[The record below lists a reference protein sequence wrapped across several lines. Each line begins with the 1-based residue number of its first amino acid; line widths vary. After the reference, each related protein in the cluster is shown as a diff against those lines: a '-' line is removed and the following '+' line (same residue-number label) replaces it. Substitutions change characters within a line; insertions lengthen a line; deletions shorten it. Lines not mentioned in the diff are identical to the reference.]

1 MDARKAPLSKQEA
14 LPHERNPNEHPAA
27 APPDR
32 REAILPRM
40 RIAVETRGQ
49 VLHALRKAAGRQAD
63 NQHPRREEVLYRK
76 TPYRSA
82 KRQRAKR
89 NGFGKAAGHERC
101 VDGSLR
107 ARNTRRLR
115 SLAEHP
121 TPFRC
126 QHLRIVGQQLV
137 QPPLAARHPRG
148 YEEYFSSD
156 EYSQLLLIAF
166 LLMVAW
172 LVGIACLAGGIY
184 KTFKSQKN
192 MLAIGGAVADAILLF
207 ICIAFVTTLNSEIG
221 FSVCS
226 VGSGAYL
233 ATLCAIG
240 AAVTVYLSQKKE
252 G

>member
-1 MDARKAPLSKQEA
+1 MNTPLQHPQTEGKRFCPGCGSQLKPEAKFCTHCGKQLGDRLTTSTPAEKKFSIEKLPIDLRKGKELKEMVSEKPQAMSVASMVLSALAILAAFAPWLNIPVLSVASIFGSSVSSSFSPLS
-14 LPHERNPNEHPAA
+14 L
-27 APPDR
+27 
-32 REAILPRM
+32 
-40 RIAVETRGQ
+40 
-49 VLHALRKAAGRQAD
+49 
-63 NQHPRREEVLYRK
+63 
-76 TPYRSA
+76 
-82 KRQRAKR
+82 
-89 NGFGKAAGHERC
+89 
-101 VDGSLR
+101 
-107 ARNTRRLR
+107 
-115 SLAEHP
+115 
-121 TPFRC
+121 
-126 QHLRIVGQQLV
+126 LV
-137 QPPLAARHPRG
+137 TLVG

-240 AAVTVYLSQKKE
+240 AAVTVYLNQKKE

>member
-1 MDARKAPLSKQEA
+1 MVSEKPQAMSVASMVLSALAILAAFAPWLNIPVLSVASIFGSSVSSSFSPLS
-14 LPHERNPNEHPAA
+14 L
-27 APPDR
+27 
-32 REAILPRM
+32 
-40 RIAVETRGQ
+40 
-49 VLHALRKAAGRQAD
+49 
-63 NQHPRREEVLYRK
+63 
-76 TPYRSA
+76 
-82 KRQRAKR
+82 
-89 NGFGKAAGHERC
+89 
-101 VDGSLR
+101 
-107 ARNTRRLR
+107 
-115 SLAEHP
+115 
-121 TPFRC
+121 
-126 QHLRIVGQQLV
+126 LV
-137 QPPLAARHPRG
+137 TLVG